1 MRQSLSKSQGSGG
14 TGGSPSVS
22 EEQQVAAMF
31 NEINFVLEQRLILK
45 SGPVSYDA
53 DGFSMDVVFDEVKY
67 TLDIRRLGSLK
78 YQYSVSGTGC
88 SERGTFS
95 LKSEWILGV
104 SGAAET
110 VLGLSAFRGRCHN
123 VA

>member
-1 MRQSLSKSQGSGG
+1 MANVKRGG
-14 TGGSPSVS
+14 DDR
-22 EEQQVAAMF
+22 AAM
-31 NEINFVLEQRLILK
+31 N
-45 SGPVSYDA
+45 SA
-53 DGFSMDVVFDEVKY
+53 DGRKNVSAEPEAKKMISTEQDAKSSMQPNK
-67 TLDIRRLGSLK
+67 ISGSSLK